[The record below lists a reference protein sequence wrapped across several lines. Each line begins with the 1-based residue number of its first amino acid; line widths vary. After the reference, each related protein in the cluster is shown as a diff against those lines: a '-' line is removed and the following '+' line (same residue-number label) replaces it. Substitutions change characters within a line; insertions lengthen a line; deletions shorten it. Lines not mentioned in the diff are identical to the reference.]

1 MNLGVGIGLGTALGV
16 LGSQIIDSPWPIGVG
31 IALGVVF
38 GQMAQSKNKKDD
50 DSVDEA
56 E

>member
-16 LGSQIIDSPWPIGVG
+16 LGSQIIDAPWPIGVG
-31 IALGVVF
+31 IALGVAF
-38 GQMAQSKNKKDD
+38 GQMAQSKKKKNDNPI
-50 DSVDEA
+50 DE